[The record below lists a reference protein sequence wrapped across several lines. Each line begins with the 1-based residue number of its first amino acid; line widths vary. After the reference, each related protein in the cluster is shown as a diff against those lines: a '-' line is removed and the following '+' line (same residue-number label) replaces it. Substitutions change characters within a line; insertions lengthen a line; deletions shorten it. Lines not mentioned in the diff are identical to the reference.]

1 MEGQGFS
8 SPSSLPSFLA
18 SLLVGRELYLNN
30 TSKQCFG
37 SGHIYQEGCVF
48 VLQVFRRK
56 KSKRPSLPLKRR
68 TIDKLPPSCLL
79 KKNNLQSLDLPL
91 PGGSQDRYGAEAGYR
106 VCKQRERRSREETGI
121 AGCPIQADCMG
132 KRKNTSHHH
141 LTQCMFIIRCW

>member
-8 SPSSLPSFLA
+8 SHSSLPSFLA

-48 VLQVFRRK
+48 VLQVFRRE

-68 TIDKLPPSCLL
+68 TVDKLPPSHLL

-91 PGGSQDRYGAEAGYR
+91 PGGSQDRMGRRQATGFAN
-106 VCKQRERRSREETGI
+106 KERGDQGRR
-121 AGCPIQADCMG
+121 QALLDAQF
-132 KRKNTSHHH
+132 KPTVWEKEKILPT
-141 LTQCMFIIRCW
+141 II